1 MLIIPLAG
9 KLNKKNLP
17 LATIIIILINCA
29 IFFTLQSNDNN
40 FYQKAHQYYFESG
53 LAEME
58 VNQYIKYREAR
69 NAERINIDQQGQEV
83 KPDMKKM
90 NKYYEEMYQDDGFRS
105 QLLNNQII
113 TPQNPQYEQWRTLRT
128 EYDKILDQVSSV
140 KYGFTPAKND
150 LFTIFSH
157 MFLHGSLMHLI
168 GNMVFLWL
176 VGCVLEL
183 GFGRLSYIAI
193 YLLGGVFAVESF
205 YYFNMTSNTPLIG
218 ASGAISGLM
227 GAYTVAYGRTK
238 INVFYSLGFY
248 FNYTQV
254 YAILLLPFW
263 LANELFQLF
272 YLTNSNV
279 AYLAHIGGLVG
290 GAFLGFLNV
299 KVFRK
304 VDHKVFEEDPK
315 NKIAPLM
322 EKALQKIE
330 ALDMKEAKPLLLEIL
345 AIDGNHKVALK
356 NLYNIEKLQPS
367 SEEFQK
373 IAIKRMLLLNKE
385 TGSEKELFDTYK
397 DYCKLT
403 DKQKIPVGM
412 LLHLC
417 GVFARLGKLDE
428 AENILENVLFSAPNH
443 PLLPQILL
451 ETAKT
456 NVQNGRNENSIRLLR
471 ILQESFPQTPEAAI
485 AGKMIS

>member
-1 MLIIPLAG
+1 VLIIPLTG

-40 FYQKAHQYYFESG
+40 LYQKAHQYYFTSG
-53 LAEME
+53 LAEIE
-58 VNQYIKYREAR
+58 VTQYIKYKESGS
-69 NAERINIDQQGQEV
+69 IKQIDIDHEEQEE
-83 KPDMKKM
+83 KPDIKKI
-90 NKYYEEMYQDDGFRS
+90 NKYYEKMDRDDAFQS
-105 QLLNNQII
+105 QLLDNKII
-113 TPQNPQYEQWRTLRT
+113 TPQDPQYEQWKALRT
-128 EYDKILDQVSSV
+128 EYTKILNQISSV

-183 GFGRLSYIAI
+183 GFGRLSYIII

-205 YYFNMTSNTPLIG
+205 YYFNMASNTPLIG

-227 GAYTVAYGRTK
+227 GAYAVAYGRTK
-238 INVFYSLGFY
+238 INVFYLLGFY
-248 FNYTQV
+248 FNYTRV
-254 YAILLLPFW
+254 YAILLLPLW

-272 YLTNSNV
+272 YLTDSNV

-290 GAFLGFLNV
+290 GAFLGFINV
-299 KVFRK
+299 RVFRK
-304 VDHKVFEEDPK
+304 ADHEIFEEDPK
-315 NKIAPLM
+315 NNIVPLM

-330 ALDMKEAKPLLLEIL
+330 ALDMKEAKVLLNEVL
-345 AIDGNHKVALK
+345 AIDGNHKEAIK

-367 SEEFQK
+367 TEEFQK
-373 IAIKRMLLLNKE
+373 IAIKRMFLLSKE
-385 TGSEKELFDTYK
+385 ANSEKELMDAYK
-397 DYCKLT
+397 DYYRLAE
-403 DKQKIPVGM
+403 KQRIPAGM

-417 GVFARLGKLDE
+417 RVFVRAGIFSE
-428 AENILENVLFSAPNH
+428 AENIIENVLSNAPNN
-443 PLLPQILL
+443 PLLPQVLL
-451 ETAKT
+451 EIAKI
-456 NVQNGRNENSIRLLR
+456 NAQNGRNENSIRLLR
-471 ILQESFPQTPEAAI
+471 ILRDSYPKTPEAEI
-485 AGKMIS
+485 AAKMII